1 MIDNPMEKVDGL
13 GGKTLMIQF
22 NSVIFAT
29 DFSPASTNAGLYAS
43 AFSKHFGSSLMVAHG
58 FILSQAALEVE
69 TERPDSSQQRIGLN
83 RDLLLTAKALSA
95 GRGATET
102 VLLLGDPRKEI
113 PDLARSRSPS
123 LVVMGTHGGG
133 TLDRLVLG
141 STAEGILRYSSEP
154 ALTVGPKVNAL
165 LAGELKIRRILYAS
179 DCTAEAAHGA
189 LVAVALAG
197 VFSAELNVLN
207 VIRTSDID
215 DAEHRPR
222 LQENF
227 YGAVGAIMP
236 QNVRQICEPHTF
248 ISVGR
253 PHVEILKHIDEREI
267 DLLIL
272 GLRKS
277 THFGSKSKTSGAFPI
292 IVEARC
298 PVLTV
303 AYDMATLPS

>member
-1 MIDNPMEKVDGL
+1 MMENSMDKVDGQ
-13 GGKTLMIQF
+13 GGKSARIQV

-43 AFSKHFGSSLMVAHG
+43 AVSKHFGSSLMVAHG

-69 TERPDSSQQRIGLN
+69 TERPGSSQQRIGLN
-83 RDLLLTAKALSA
+83 RDLLLTAEALTA

-102 VLLLGDPRKEI
+102 VLLQGDPRKEI
-113 PDLARSRSPS
+113 PDLARRRSPS

-133 TLDRLVLG
+133 TLDRLALG

-154 ALTVGPKVNAL
+154 ALTVGPKVNIADPL
-165 LAGELKIRRILYAS
+165 SIRRILYAS
-179 DCTAEAAHGA
+179 DCTTEAAHGA
-189 LVAVALAG
+189 AVAVALAG
-197 VFSAELNVLN
+197 SFAAELDVLN
-207 VIRTSDID
+207 VVRSGDIGCQEDIPCIR
-215 DAEHRPR
+215 EH
-222 LQENF
+222 F
-227 YGAVGAIMP
+227 YRAVEAIMP
-236 QNVRQICEPHTF
+236 QDVRQICDPHTF
-248 ISVGR
+248 ISIGR
-253 PHVEILKHIDEREI
+253 PHVEILKHIDERKI

-277 THFGSKSKTSGAFPI
+277 THFGSKRKTSGAFPI

-303 AYDMATLPS
+303 ASGALSETI

>member
-1 MIDNPMEKVDGL
+1 MMENSMEKVDAH

-29 DFSPASTNAGLYAS
+29 DFSPASANAGLYAS
-43 AFSKHFGSSLMVAHG
+43 AFSRHFDSSLIVAHG

-69 TERPDSSQQRIGLN
+69 TERPGSSQQRIGLN
-83 RDLLLTAKALSA
+83 RDLLLTAEALPA

-102 VLLLGDPRKEI
+102 ILLQGDPRKEI
-113 PDLARSRSPS
+113 PNLARRRSPS

-133 TLDRLVLG
+133 TLDRLALG

-154 ALTVGPKVNAL
+154 ALTVGPKVNIADL
-165 LAGELKIRRILYAS
+165 LSIRRILYAS
-179 DCTAEAAHGA
+179 DCTTEAAHGA
-189 LVAVALAG
+189 AVAVALAG
-197 VFSAELNVLN
+197 SFAAELDVLN
-207 VIRTSDID
+207 VVRSGDIGDQEDIPCIR
-215 DAEHRPR
+215 EH
-222 LQENF
+222 F
-227 YGAVGAIMP
+227 YRAVETIMP
-236 QNVRQICEPHTF
+236 QDVRQICDPHTF
-248 ISVGR
+248 ISIGR
-253 PHVEILKHIDEREI
+253 PHVEILKHIDERKI

-277 THFGSKSKTSGAFPI
+277 THFGSKRKTSGAFPI

-303 AYDMATLPS
+303 ASGALSETI